1 MSIKIGGKTVA
12 VTLPTELY
20 VPPVDSIGVNNM
32 DLTITPTTYT
42 QTHTPPLPYTG
53 FGEITVSAVT
63 SSIDT
68 NITPYNIKSGVSIL
82 GVDGSY
88 EGEQVNLTTLN
99 VTANGTYNAV
109 DDNFDGYS
117 SVNVNVEYEP
127 PVLTTLNVTANGT
140 YNAVDDNVDGYSSI
154 TVNVAQL
161 PSVDGNELVSQILN
175 KNANA
180 FALPSDVPVLKN
192 EMFSNYENKL
202 TIEASSTL
210 SEIEPYSFSGSNVD
224 VNYDGETLSYKYEK
238 TKASSPYTIYNATDD
253 MSYTTFQIDS
263 TYLADKVSDVG
274 NMYAGYNFQ
283 GTTLMLDGGM
293 GTIEQTL
300 VIPTDG
306 TEVEFVLQMETYSSD
321 QYSPE
326 YRTTYLVSPSDI
338 KTDCSVLMKG
348 VLKYDTTISQTII
361 VSTDDS
367 VTEIVSVNCSLP
379 EYFTNNGW
387 SCYLNS
393 KTTPSANH
401 TKLSLFTSHTITL
414 YNKDYISQ
422 TLQTKKIDEGVSV
435 ALFPK
440 KENGYKFEVV
450 ADTGDVVPTL
460 KYDKASFTDTNYVT
474 VRDGTVCKYIIS
486 KPGFTYIEGEKTV
499 NSNLKLTCQMT
510 PSEIESVVL
519 SGDFVSP
526 YTEELL
532 SSTYPVVSN
541 NELYFNGGS
550 STHSSI
556 NKYIKFVVPDDGN
569 THSISVTA
577 RTTAGGS
584 YSGFVIACSKVKY
597 SVGYLYFVV
606 GYSSTPS
613 GLLLRTTATTEST
626 TYSVELQPGTNYL
639 SLCTARY
646 SNAAAQLYISNISF
660 TSEKPYEGTITEEL
674 S

>member
-20 VPPVDSIGVNNM
+20 IPPVDPSGVNNM
-32 DLTITPTTYT
+32 DLTIIPTTYT
-42 QTHTPPLPYTG
+42 QSHTPKFPYTG

-68 NITPYNIKSGVSIL
+68 NITSQNIKSGVSIL
-82 GVDGSY
+82 GVDGTY

-99 VTANGTYNAV
+99 VTT
-109 DDNFDGYS
+109 
-117 SVNVNVEYEP
+117 
-127 PVLTTLNVTANGT
+127 NGT
-140 YNAVDDNVDGYSSI
+140 YNAVDDNVDGYSSV

-161 PSVDGNELVSQILN
+161 PSGDGNELVSQILN
-175 KNANA
+175 KNANS
-180 FALPSDVPVLKN
+180 FVLPSDVPVLKN

-202 TIEASSTL
+202 TITAGSTL

-238 TKASSPYTIYNATDD
+238 TRASSPYTIYNATDNFN
-253 MSYTTFQIDS
+253 YTSFQIDS
-263 TYLADKVSDVG
+263 TYLSNKVSGAD
-274 NMYAGYNFQ
+274 NMYAYYHFQ
-283 GTTLMLDGGM
+283 GTTLMLEGGM

-300 VIPTDG
+300 AIPTDG

-321 QYSPE
+321 PYSSE
-326 YRTTYLVSPSDI
+326 YRTTYLVSPSEI

-348 VLKYDTTISQTII
+348 VLKYDTNISQTVIL
-361 VSTDDS
+361 STDDS
-367 VTEIVSVNCSLP
+367 VTEVVSLNCSLP
-379 EYFTNNGW
+379 EYFTNKGW
-387 SCYLNS
+387 SCYLDS
-393 KTTPSANH
+393 KTTPNANH
-401 TKLSLFTSHTITL
+401 TKLPLFTSHTITL

-422 TLQTKKIDEGVSV
+422 TLQTKKLDEGVSV

-440 KENGYKFEVV
+440 KENGNKFEVV

-460 KYDKASFTDTNYVT
+460 SYDKATFTDTNYVT

-486 KPGFTYIEGEKTV
+486 QPGFTHIEGEKTI

-526 YTEELL
+526 YTTELL
-532 SSTYPVVSN
+532 SSNYPVVSN
-541 NELYFNGGS
+541 NELYFSGGASTYFS
-550 STHSSI
+550 S

-569 THSISVTA
+569 TYSVSVTA

-584 YSGFVIACSKVKY
+584 YSGFVLACSKTKFSISY
-597 SVGYLYFVV
+597 TYFL
-606 GYSSTPS
+606 YSSSTTPK
-613 GLLLRTTATTEST
+613 GLLLKTTATTESK
-626 TYSVELQPGTNYL
+626 TYSVELQPGVNYL

-646 SNAAAQLYISNISF
+646 NNAAAQLYISNIAF
-660 TSEKPYEGTITEEL
+660 TAEKPYAGTITEEV

>member
-20 VPPVDSIGVNNM
+20 VPPVDSIGVNNV

-68 NITPYNIKSGVSIL
+68 NITSQNIKSGVSIL

-99 VTANGTYNAV
+99 VT
-109 DDNFDGYS
+109 S
-117 SVNVNVEYEP
+117 
-127 PVLTTLNVTANGT
+127 NGT

-210 SEIEPYSFSGSNVD
+210 TEIEPYSFSGSNVD

-238 TKASSPYTIYNATDD
+238 TKASSPYTIYNATDEITNT
-253 MSYTTFQIDS
+253 SFQIDS
-263 TYLADKVSDVG
+263 TYLADKVSGGG
-274 NMYAGYNFQ
+274 NVYAYYRFQ
-283 GTTLMLDGGM
+283 GTSLMSEGGM

-306 TEVEFVLQMETYSSD
+306 TEVEFVLQLDTYSSD
-321 QYSPE
+321 PYSSD
-326 YRTTYLVSPSDI
+326 YRTTYLVSPSEI
-338 KTDCSVLMKG
+338 KNDCSVLMKG
-348 VLKYDTTISQTII
+348 VLKYNTSISQTII

-367 VTEIVSVNCSLP
+367 VTEVVSLNCSLP
-379 EYFTNNGW
+379 EYFTNEGW

-401 TKLSLFTSHTITL
+401 TKLTLFTSHTITL

-422 TLQTKKIDEGVSV
+422 TLQTKKLEEGVSV
-435 ALFPK
+435 SLFPK

-460 KYDKASFTDTNYVT
+460 SYDKATFTDTNYVT
-474 VRDGTVCKYIIS
+474 VRNGTLCKYIIS
-486 KPGFTYIEGEKTV
+486 HPGYTYIEGEKTV

-510 PSEIESVVL
+510 PSEVESVVL

-526 YTEELL
+526 YTTELL

-541 NELYFNGGS
+541 NELYFNGGASTYFS
-550 STHSSI
+550 S
-556 NKYIKFVVPDDGN
+556 NKYIKFVVPNDGN

-577 RTTAGGS
+577 RTIAGGS
-584 YSGFVIACSKVKY
+584 YSGFVIVCSKTKF
-597 SVGYLYFVV
+597 SVGYTHFLY
-606 GYSSTPS
+606 SAAPS

-626 TYSVELQPGTNYL
+626 TYSVVLQPGVNYL

-646 SNAAAQLYISNISF
+646 NNAAAQLYISNISF
-660 TSEKPYEGTITEEL
+660 TSEKPYSGTITEEL

>member
-20 VPPVDSIGVNNM
+20 VPPVDSSGVNNV

-68 NITPYNIKSGVSIL
+68 NITSQNIKSGVSIL

-109 DDNFDGYS
+109 DDN
-117 SVNVNVEYEP
+117 
-127 PVLTTLNVTANGT
+127 
-140 YNAVDDNVDGYSSI
+140 VDGYSSI

-161 PSVDGNELVSQILN
+161 PSVDSNELVSQILN

-202 TIEASSTL
+202 TIEAGSTL
-210 SEIEPYSFSGSNVD
+210 TEIEPYSFSGSNVD

-253 MSYTTFQIDS
+253 MSYTSIQIES
-263 TYLADKVSDVG
+263 SYLADKVSGGD
-274 NMYAGYNFQ
+274 NMYAYYSFQ
-283 GTTLMLDGGM
+283 GTTLTSGGGM
-293 GTIEQTL
+293 GTVEQTL

-306 TEVEFVLQMETYSSD
+306 TEVEFVLQLDTYSSD
-321 QYSPE
+321 PYSSD
-326 YRTTYLVSPSDI
+326 YRTTYLVSPSEI
-338 KTDCSVLMKG
+338 KMDCAVLMKG

-367 VTEIVSVNCSLP
+367 VTEVVSLNCSLP

-387 SCYLNS
+387 SCYLDS

-401 TKLSLFTSHTITL
+401 SKLPLFTSHTITL

-422 TLQTKKIDEGVSV
+422 TLQTKKLEEGVSV
-435 ALFPK
+435 SLFPK

-460 KYDKASFTDTNYVT
+460 SYDKATFTDTNYVT
-474 VRDGTVCKYIIS
+474 VRNGTLCKYIIS
-486 KPGFTYIEGEKTV
+486 HPGYTYIEGEQEVT
-499 NSNLKLTCQMT
+499 SNLKLTCQMT

-532 SSTYPVVSN
+532 SSTYPVVSD
-541 NELYFNGGS
+541 NELYFNGGTSTYFS
-550 STHSSI
+550 S
-556 NKYIKFVVPDDGN
+556 NKYIKFVVPNDGN

-577 RTTAGGS
+577 RTIAGGS
-584 YSGFVIACSKVKY
+584 YSGFVIVCSKTKF
-597 SVGYLYFVV
+597 SVGYLYFVG

-674 S
+674 G